1 LPAGEEFVVPRPDVA
16 FGAGPVPSIMQPA
29 AMKSTSFSGAR
40 SRQAAPVGVVADA
53 SQFVV

>member
-1 LPAGEEFVVPRPDVA
+1 VPRPDVA
-16 FGAGPVPSIMQPA
+16 FGAGPVPSITQPA

-53 SQFVV
+53 SLFVV